1 MKTKIVKLVPFILG
15 TLLCAC
21 NTNPKDVNNDPIPV
35 KGDTLRGMYI
45 LNEGGFGQNNASLDY
60 LDFTTG
66 NYTLDVFSQA
76 NPTLVQGLGDVGN
89 DMLVYGNKAYICVN
103 GSGLIEVIDA
113 HTAKHL
119 AQIALSNSRRLCAY
133 EGKVYVTSY
142 AGRVEDANHQLG
154 FVARIDT
161 TALTIQDS
169 CEVGYQPEG
178 MAAVNGKLYVANSG
192 GYVGMNTGTY
202 DDRISVISLATF
214 TLDKHLTLAPN
225 PQDILVD
232 SRNQL
237 WISTYGN
244 YADIAANLYRL
255 DPATET
261 FTAQGV
267 PVTKAVL
274 TGDTLFF
281 YATTYD
287 ASWNSTTAFYKL
299 DTKTSNLTSLTLSTP
314 LATPYGIGVN
324 PKTHDIYLSDAGD
337 YVSPGSVSAYT
348 TSGTYQWKMTTGVI
362 PGHFAF
368 VY

>member
-1 MKTKIVKLVPFILG
+1 MRFNLLIFCALLLV
-15 TLLCAC
+15 AC
-21 NTNPKDVNNDPIPV
+21 NPNPKDVNNDPIPA

-45 LNEGGFGQNNASLDY
+45 LNEGGYGQNNASLDY

-66 NYTLDVFSQA
+66 SYTLDIFTQA

-89 DMLVYGNKAYICVN
+89 DMLIYGSKAYICVN
-103 GSGLIEVIDA
+103 GSGLIEVIDV
-113 HTAKHL
+113 TSAKHL
-119 AQIALSNSRRLCAY
+119 KQINLSNCRRLCAY

-142 AGRVEDANHQLG
+142 AGRVEDADHQLG

-161 TALTIQDS
+161 ASLTILDS

-178 MAAVNGKLYVANSG
+178 MAAVAGKLYVANSG

-202 DDRISVISLATF
+202 DNRISVISLSTF
-214 TLDKHLTLAPN
+214 TLDKHLTIAPN

-232 SRNQL
+232 SKQQV

-244 YADIAANLYRL
+244 YYDVEANLYRL

-261 FTAQGV
+261 FTAQGT
-267 PVTKAVL
+267 PVTKMALVS
-274 TGDTLFF
+274 DTLFF

-287 ASWNSTTAFYKL
+287 ASWNPTTSFYKL
-299 DTKTSNLTSLTLSTP
+299 ATQTSNLLPLTLSTP

-324 PKTHDIYLSDAGD
+324 PKSHDIYLTDAGD
-337 YVSPGSVSAYT
+337 YVNPGSMSCYT
-348 TSGTYQWKMTTGVI
+348 TSGTYRWKMTTGVI